1 MSLLHRVYAFK
12 GIGFSCYL
20 WRECFG
26 ADSFSN
32 EHTVTYGKVGANG
45 TSKTKVFADEA
56 AALKDAQK
64 QIRTKKGKGYKEAT
78 AKAHIIR
85 DSYTLVGKPIT
96 AFGAKMN
103 PATAVK
109 VASGYDE
116 NVKVVN
122 KLGKLAKQAN
132 IGELDTLVIGAW
144 QDAHDPVSTQIQEKL
159 IELKDKFSGLKHLF
173 IGDMDSEECEMS
185 WIVQAN
191 YSNFYQHFP
200 ALETFGVRGGE
211 SLELGKIDLPNLKNL
226 IIETGGLSDG
236 VVSDIAA
243 SNLENL
249 EHLELW
255 LGTENYGCTIK
266 IEDLMPLLNGKYPK
280 LKYLGLKNYYQ
291 QDALAGALQG
301 ASILE
306 TIETLDLSM
315 GTLTDK
321 GAEALYNND
330 ALLNLKHINCRH
342 HYITDKWEQQLKE
355 KFAAQNINL
364 RDGEEADEYDDEVYY
379 YVEIGE

>member
-1 MSLLHRVYAFK
+1 MKAELIYQDYNSNKFWRVTVT
-12 GIGFSCYL
+12 G
-20 WRECFG
+20 
-26 ADSFSN
+26 N

-56 AALKDAQK
+56 KALKDAQK
-64 QIRTKKGKGYKEAT
+64 LIRVKKGKGYKEAT
-78 AKAHIIR
+78 AKAHVVR
-85 DSYTLVGKPIT
+85 DDYTLMGKPIT
-96 AFGAKMN
+96 TFGSTMN
-103 PATAVK
+103 PSTAVK
-109 VASGYDE
+109 VLSGYDE
-116 NVKVVN
+116 KLKVVN
-122 KLGKLAKQAN
+122 KLDKLAKQAN

-144 QDAHDPVSTQIQEKL
+144 QDAHDPVSTHIQDKL
-159 IELKDKFSGLKHLF
+159 IELKAAFSGLKHLF
-173 IGDMDSEECEMS
+173 IGDMNSEECEMS

-191 YSNFYQHFP
+191 YNNFYQHFP

-226 IIETGGLSDG
+226 IIETGGLKDG
-236 VVSDIAA
+236 VISDIAA
-243 SNLENL
+243 SNLEGL
-249 EHLELW
+249 EYLELW

-266 IEDLMPLLNGKYPK
+266 IEDLMPILNGNYPN

-301 ASILE
+301 ASILG
-306 TIETLDLSM
+306 TLETLDLSM

-330 ALLNLKHINCRH
+330 ALLNLKHINCRYH
-342 HYITDKWEQQLKE
+342 FITDKWQKQLKE

-364 RDGEEADEYDDEVYY
+364 GDAEEADEYDDEVYY

>member
-1 MSLLHRVYAFK
+1 M
-12 GIGFSCYL
+12 
-20 WRECFG
+20 
-26 ADSFSN
+26 
-32 EHTVTYGKVGANG
+32 
-45 TSKTKVFADEA
+45 
-56 AALKDAQK
+56 
-64 QIRTKKGKGYKEAT
+64 
-78 AKAHIIR
+78 
-85 DSYTLVGKPIT
+85 
-96 AFGAKMN
+96 
-103 PATAVK
+103 
-109 VASGYDE
+109 
-116 NVKVVN
+116 
-122 KLGKLAKQAN
+122 
-132 IGELDTLVIGAW
+132 
-144 QDAHDPVSTQIQEKL
+144 
-159 IELKDKFSGLKHLF
+159 
-173 IGDMDSEECEMS
+173 
-185 WIVQAN
+185 
-191 YSNFYQHFP
+191 
-200 ALETFGVRGGE
+200 
-211 SLELGKIDLPNLKNL
+211 
-226 IIETGGLSDG
+226 SDG

-243 SNLENL
+243 SNLGNL

-342 HYITDKWEQQLKE
+342 HYITDKWERQLKE

-364 RDGEEADEYDDEVYY
+364 IDGEEADEYDDEVYY